1 MPRFTSEEQLKA
13 PLLEWLQRR
22 RRFNEGTYTL
32 EEMPWFN
39 RKIDLVTIS
48 PTRLVTAYELKLN
61 SFRRA
66 VEQAA
71 YNRMAFD
78 RAYVVTASRPSDKNL
93 SLAIEAKVGV
103 ILVTE
108 VEVVELVVSPLVRS
122 QKEVRR
128 SLLSA
133 IRGYKEDV
141 SRPVFALP

>member
-1 MPRFTSEEQLKA
+1 MPSFTSEEQLKA
-13 PLLEWLQRR
+13 PLLEWLKQR
-22 RRFNEGTYTL
+22 RRFNEGTAIL

-48 PTRLVTAYELKLN
+48 STRLATAYELKLN

-78 RAYVVTASRPSDKNL
+78 RAYVVTASRPSGKNFA
-93 SLAIEAKVGV
+93 LAVEAKVGV
-103 ILVTE
+103 ILVTPDG
-108 VEVVELVVSPLVRS
+108 VIELVVSPLVRP

-128 SLLSA
+128 SLLTT
-133 IRGYKEDV
+133 IREYRADV